1 MCRFL
6 FEQLICI
13 KSRGVVNYAKHGF
26 LLKVSSPDLFQSK
39 ICYKYILE
47 TEDIS
52 KEQVRKEKICDKK
65 RTEKERK
72 NWKKERL

>member
-1 MCRFL
+1 VCRFL

-13 KSRGVVNYAKHGF
+13 KSRGVVNYAKQGF

-39 ICYKYILE
+39 ICYKYILD

-52 KEQVRKEKICDKK
+52 KKNKLEKKRFVIRKEQK
-65 RTEKERK
+65 
-72 NWKKERL
+72 KKEKTERRN